1 MSRVYVHSSGS
12 KPAAGAQPG
21 RWAARHRLRRG
32 GKPSRLSDRA
42 VRPAG
47 GPARSVAPLDACAT
61 RARRTHQAAKFAPC
75 FDGERDMFE
84 IQYPGLVAGEV
95 VPRDWDT
102 LVAMHAET
110 VRAQFGDLRIAL
122 LGHSIG
128 GCTAQAV
135 AAKSIEL
142 GSPPAGL
149 VLGDTYPVTEANSSQ
164 DWLLDLPASRVTRAG
179 VQFEELTGDTPWRPW
194 APTTG
199 CWWRA
204 TGGRVRCRFP
214 PCWCERWTRCR

>member
-1 MSRVYVHSSGS
+1 MRHESAPHTSSG
-12 KPAAGAQPG
+12 
-21 RWAARHRLRRG
+21 
-32 GKPSRLSDRA
+32 
-42 VRPAG
+42 
-47 GPARSVAPLDACAT
+47 
-61 RARRTHQAAKFAPC
+61 KFAPC

-179 VQFEELTGDTPWRPW
+179 VQFGELTGDFIRRSTVDEPDDRHRP
-194 APTTG
+194 
-199 CWWRA
+199 
-204 TGGRVRCRFP
+204 GRKGEPRP
-214 PCWCERWTRCR
+214 

>member
-1 MSRVYVHSSGS
+1 MRHESAPHTSSG
-12 KPAAGAQPG
+12 
-21 RWAARHRLRRG
+21 
-32 GKPSRLSDRA
+32 
-42 VRPAG
+42 
-47 GPARSVAPLDACAT
+47 
-61 RARRTHQAAKFAPC
+61 KFAPC

-164 DWLLDLPASRVTRAG
+164 DWLLDLPASRVTRAD
-179 VQFEELTGDTPWRPW
+179 VQFEELTGDTPLAAMSAYNRMLVESDWRPSPLPVPTLLVRALDPMPLMRTDGATDDW
-194 APTTG
+194 RSTWPQPHDAVDIPGNHEELPYEQVEAFTTG
-199 CWWRA
+199 IREWLHQTFDR
-204 TGGRVRCRFP
+204 
-214 PCWCERWTRCR
+214 